1 MNKKEKIFAIIFWL
15 TQGIFVILRLF
26 NIIAWKWLWVL
37 SPSWGLI
44 MLLILMI
51 ILGIIVIGIYY
62 VTGVM
67 RIYWKHWRGKL

>member
-1 MNKKEKIFAIIFWL
+1 MSKKEKIFAIIFWV

-26 NIIAWKWLWVL
+26 SIIAWKWLWVL

-44 MLLILMI
+44 ALLILMI
-51 ILGIIVIGIYY
+51 ILGVMIIIIYY

>member
-1 MNKKEKIFAIIFWL
+1 MDKKEKIFAIIFWL
-15 TQGIFVILRLF
+15 MQGVFIILRLF

-44 MLLILMI
+44 ILLILMI
-51 ILGIIVIGIYY
+51 ILGVIVIGIYY